1 MIFKHTSIEMFF
13 HLAFQFLNYNWVI
26 KLIQSKKT
34 LYWTLCIVIVSA
46 IWLLTIFCIISQKA
60 HSLLVFYLSK
70 SKILIYGPSSFL
82 LEIIIIFFFH
92 FLFLFFLLRL
102 PKFFL
107 CLHSL
112 KWKEEFWRA
121 LDLNC
126 NSKFEKKPIHCK
138 ERKRGGRAEGRF
150 HKKRQKSSQNTASFE
165 RSSSRSSTRQ

>member
-1 MIFKHTSIEMFF
+1 MAPHHFF
-13 HLAFQFLNYNWVI
+13 W
-26 KLIQSKKT
+26 KS
-34 LYWTLCIVIVSA
+34 
-46 IWLLTIFCIISQKA
+46 
-60 HSLLVFYLSK
+60 SLS
-70 SKILIYGPSSFL
+70 
-82 LEIIIIFFFH
+82 FFFH

-165 RSSSRSSTRQ
+165 RSSSRSSTRQQLRRRTTAFEEGAMKNSVLPDFFGNMCAKYYWNWSAIDEKMYDFNLMFFEMSDPTQNPLNQMVISNGCTT

>member
-1 MIFKHTSIEMFF
+1 MSRIVLGMSVQGFCSHCV
-13 HLAFQFLNYNWVI
+13 QI
-26 KLIQSKKT
+26 K
-34 LYWTLCIVIVSA
+34 
-46 IWLLTIFCIISQKA
+46 
-60 HSLLVFYLSK
+60 VFDLW
-70 SKILIYGPSSFL
+70 PSSFL
-82 LEIIIIFFFH
+82 LEIIIIFFFFS
-92 FLFLFFLLRL
+92 FLISFLSSASSSQI
-102 PKFFL
+102 FFL